1 MNRKGFCKP
10 VETHPL
16 SPPSDRP
23 IVAFAF
29 DDRIARQSVR
39 ALTSVSRNSR
49 QELDAVILAR
59 CWKPWTV
66 AYYRALELERLRI
79 RILDMSAVSFSGDLR
94 LLAHTTAAT
103 MDRLYLPMLLPSAD
117 RVVYLDTDLICL
129 ADLAP
134 LYDLVLPDSG
144 IAARPSVK
152 EGYATLPDLV
162 KTWAR
167 PRDRETILDELVRSG
182 APATLRTFNAG
193 VLVVDLQK
201 LRRRSFIRTTLDLV
215 RRFGVNDQLAI
226 NLYTKGEFEPL
237 DPSWNLFAG
246 QDTHDA
252 PRIIH
257 WPGPKKPW
265 NTDDLP
271 FKNLWDSYAREYDP
285 IRQWIRARLG
295 SRPVN
300 PVQRIEPSW
309 LTL

>member
-1 MNRKGFCKP
+1 MTSARFLGTATLMNRKGFCKP

-39 ALTSVSRNSR
+39 ALTSLSRNSR

-103 MDRLYLPMLLPSAD
+103 MDRLYLPMLLPTAD

-134 LYDLVLPDSG
+134 LYDLALPDSG

-167 PRDRETILDELVRSG
+167 PGI
-182 APATLRTFNAG
+182 A
-193 VLVVDLQK
+193 
-201 LRRRSFIRTTLDLV
+201 RRSST
-215 RRFGVNDQLAI
+215 
-226 NLYTKGEFEPL
+226 
-237 DPSWNLFAG
+237 SWSAAVLR
-246 QDTHDA
+246 Q
-252 PRIIH
+252 PR
-257 WPGPKKPW
+257 
-265 NTDDLP
+265 
-271 FKNLWDSYAREYDP
+271 
-285 IRQWIRARLG
+285 
-295 SRPVN
+295 
-300 PVQRIEPSW
+300 EPSMRVCW
-309 LTL
+309 

>member
-16 SPPSDRP
+16 SRPPDRP

-39 ALTSVSRNSR
+39 ALTSLSRNSR
-49 QELDAVILAR
+49 QTWDAVILAR
-59 CWKPWTV
+59 RWKPWTL

-79 RILDMSAVSFSGDLR
+79 TILDMSAVSFSGDLR
-94 LLAHTTAAT
+94 LLSHTTAAT
-103 MDRLYLPMLLPSAD
+103 MDRLYLPLLLPDVD

-129 ADLAP
+129 TDLAP
-134 LYDLVLPDSG
+134 LYDLALPDSG

-162 KTWAR
+162 RTWAH
-167 PRDRETILDELVRSG
+167 PRDRETILAELIRTG
-182 APATLRTFNAG
+182 APAALRTFNAG
-193 VLVVDLQK
+193 VMVMELEK
-201 LRRRSFIRTTLDLV
+201 LRGRSFVRTTLDLV

-226 NLYTKGEFEPL
+226 NLYTRGEFEPL
-237 DPSWNLFAG
+237 DPSWNVFAG
-246 QDTHDA
+246 QDSSDA

-257 WPGPKKPW
+257 WPGPTKPW
-265 NTDDLP
+265 NTDDVP
-271 FKNLWDSYAREYDP
+271 FKRVWETYAREYDP
-285 IRQWIRARLG
+285 LRQWFGALLG
-295 SRPVN
+295 RSPMN
-300 PVQRIEPSW
+300 PIHRVPRE